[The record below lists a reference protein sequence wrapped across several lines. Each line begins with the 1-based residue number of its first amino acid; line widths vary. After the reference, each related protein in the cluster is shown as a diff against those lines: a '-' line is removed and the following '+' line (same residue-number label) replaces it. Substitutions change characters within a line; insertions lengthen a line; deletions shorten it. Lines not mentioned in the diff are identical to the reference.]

1 MPPLKLPFMFSP
13 IYRINVIADVCH
25 GKTLSAARFA
35 RLLLSAAQ
43 RCSVHGTGTQ
53 LQRRTCGSAV
63 LCDEIC
69 VISPAGIPVAAFS
82 NLLLAQISL
91 GSGKKARERARVKIC
106 PTRRAAMRATMC
118 VFGEIDIF
126 LFLLFSFLARSSLF
140 SRDSFLKPF
149 GVRNETPRFVH

>member
-1 MPPLKLPFMFSP
+1 MQH
-13 IYRINVIADVCH
+13 NV
-25 GKTLSAARFA
+25 
-35 RLLLSAAQ
+35 
-43 RCSVHGTGTQ
+43 
-53 LQRRTCGSAV
+53 V
-63 LCDEIC
+63 LCTALGLSSKDGHVAALYFATKVC